1 MKRDMDL
8 IRKILIKIED
18 TKEYPIRENIKIE
31 GYDDDSINFN
41 LILLGEAGIVEVDSK
56 ELTDGTKIIVEVSR
70 LTWEGYEFLD
80 SSRNNKVWNK
90 AKSLVMKKT
99 SGLTFTILKDVLIS
113 IAREAVLN
121 NWL

>member
-18 TKEYPIRENIKIE
+18 SKKYPIREKIKIE
-31 GYDDDSINFN
+31 EYEDDSINFH
-41 LILLGEAGIVEVDSK
+41 LILLEEAGLVEVD
-56 ELTDGTKIIVEVSR
+56 LTKMGDGKPIVDVSR

-113 IAREAVLN
+113 IVREAILN
-121 NWL
+121 N